1 MALRLSTEKRKQLG
15 WRNRI
20 AVCHK
25 AGERISGKRE
35 LSAQPVAIRSP
46 GRARAET
53 RQYVR

>member
-53 RQYVR
+53 RQ